1 MENTSTRNTYS
12 YQEYRELMDRLV
24 AEGKTTGPN
33 QSEAFAYYTELN
45 HKRMRRLDKTAQ
57 LTAELKEAAEK
68 VDRDLTFLILT
79 EAWCGDAAQNIPL
92 FQKMAAANPHLKLE
106 LVLRDE
112 NLDLM
117 DQHLTNGGRAIPKA
131 IIIDDASQEVLG
143 SWGPRPVPAQKMV
156 MDYKAMPKDEKPP
169 YADFV
174 VEVQKWY
181 NGDKTL
187 TAQAELV
194 TVMNEVVHAN
204 G

>member
-1 MENTSTRNTYS
+1 MENTSTRNVYS
-12 YQEYRELMDRLV
+12 YQEYRDLMDRLV

-33 QSEAFAYYTELN
+33 QSEEFAYYTELN

-57 LTAELKEAAEK
+57 LTPELKEAAEK

-92 FQKMAAANPHLKLE
+92 FQKMAEANPHIKIQ

-131 IIIDDASQEVLG
+131 VFIDDQSQEILG
-143 SWGPRPVPAQKMV
+143 SWGPRPAPAQQMV
-156 MDYKAMPKDEKPP
+156 MDYKALPKEEKPH
-169 YADFV
+169 YSEFV

-194 TVMNEVVHAN
+194 TVMNETIHAN